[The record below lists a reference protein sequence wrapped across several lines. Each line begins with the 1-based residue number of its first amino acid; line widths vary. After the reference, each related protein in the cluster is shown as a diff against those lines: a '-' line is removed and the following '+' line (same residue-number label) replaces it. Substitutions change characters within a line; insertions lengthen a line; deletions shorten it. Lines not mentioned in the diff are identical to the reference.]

1 MPSTAHFASAR
12 SDLIVVESSSVP
24 QYEGGRLIGTKPGR
38 LHRFAEHRCKVEGQ
52 KSIDFMRERI
62 KAPDGPGLWETRR
75 LRRARRGS
83 LLSELAVA
91 PTSTACARSCK
102 AEEDG
107 PSRDAAWWT
116 VAQAVLERADVSPSV
131 KPGGQAPVRARHE
144 TVVT

>member
-62 KAPDGPGLWETRR
+62 KAPDGPGIWE
-75 LRRARRGS
+75 LDAS
-83 LLSELAVA
+83 DVPPAEALLAELA
-91 PTSTACARSCK
+91 TADIGRVREILKAEGDGPARSVVI
-102 AEEDG
+102 D
-107 PSRDAAWWT
+107 T
-116 VAQAVLERADVSPSV
+116 AQAVLKRADAAERP
-131 KPGGQAPVRARHE
+131 PGGQAPGRARHE
-144 TVVT
+144 ITA